1 MHLVNPENPEILSK
15 LDSFARLLV
24 GFGASRHPGGESVL
38 VNGAV
43 FKTVSEPVRAGL
55 GRFDSYTPPP
65 VTEAGKLFFYKEIPH
80 MIRDWVEL
88 NMTPGIGPRAAAKL
102 LERFGSAEAVYKAT
116 RAELEQ
122 LRLPPEAVDTIIA
135 RDLLPRAEAEIT
147 AVKQLGGDILLL
159 DDGVY
164 PSSLREIYDPP
175 IVLYVKGAWSDC
187 LDRPC
192 IGVVGSRRC
201 STYGQNAANM
211 LARDLAERGVTVVSG
226 FARGIDAAAH
236 RGALEANG
244 RTVAVLG
251 TGIDEVY
258 PREHKKLAAEILDR
272 GGALVS
278 QFPLGTPPVSEN
290 FPYRNRIISG
300 LSLGVVV
307 VEASEHSGSL
317 ITARLAMEQNREV
330 FAVPGNIT
338 SRNSFGTNYLIKGAG
353 AKLVQQWQDIASE
366 LPQPVAASL
375 LPPPFSERKIA
386 DRLAFVPEGLSPA
399 ETCVFKL
406 LTPDSPAHVDW
417 LFDKSKLPISELTA
431 ALLSLE
437 IRELVRAL
445 PGRCFVRRL

>member
-1 MHLVNPENPEILSK
+1 
-15 LDSFARLLV
+15 
-24 GFGASRHPGGESVL
+24 
-38 VNGAV
+38 
-43 FKTVSEPVRAGL
+43 
-55 GRFDSYTPPP
+55 
-65 VTEAGKLFFYKEIPH
+65 
-80 MIRDWVEL
+80 MITDWVEL

-102 LERFGSAEAVYKAT
+102 LERFGSAEAVYSAT

-122 LRLPPEAVDTIIA
+122 LRLVPEATDSIIA
-135 RDLLPRAEAEIT
+135 RDLRPRAEAEIAT
-147 AVKQLGGDILLL
+147 VRKLGGDILLL

-175 IVLYVKGAWSDC
+175 IVLYVKGAWSECWDQ
-187 LDRPC
+187 PC
-192 IGVVGSRRC
+192 VGVVGSRKC
-201 STYGQNAANM
+201 STYGQNAALM
-211 LARDLAERGVTVVSG
+211 LSRDLAQRGVTVVSG

-251 TGIDEVY
+251 TGIDEAY
-258 PREHKKLAAEILDR
+258 PRDHKRLAVEILDK

-278 QFPLGTPPVSEN
+278 QFPLGTPPIPEN

-307 VEASEHSGSL
+307 VEASEYSGSL

-353 AKLVQQWQDIASE
+353 AKLVQQWQDIATE
-366 LPQPVAASL
+366 LPPQIAARL
-375 LPPPFSERKIA
+375 LPPPFDEKKGNSLA
-386 DRLAFVPEGLSPA
+386 DKLSFVPDGLSRC
-399 ETCVFKL
+399 ETSVFRL
-406 LTPDSPAHVDW
+406 LTPDSPVHIDV
-417 LFDKSKLPISELTA
+417 LLDKSRLGMSDLTA

-437 IRELVRAL
+437 MRELVRAL

>member
-1 MHLVNPENPEILSK
+1 
-15 LDSFARLLV
+15 
-24 GFGASRHPGGESVL
+24 
-38 VNGAV
+38 
-43 FKTVSEPVRAGL
+43 
-55 GRFDSYTPPP
+55 
-65 VTEAGKLFFYKEIPH
+65 

-102 LERFGSAEAVYKAT
+102 LERFGSAEAVYRAT

-122 LRLPPEAVDTIIA
+122 LRLPPEAVDSIIA
-135 RDLLPRAEAEIT
+135 RDLLSRAEAELQ

-175 IVLYVKGAWSDC
+175 IVLYVKGAWSEC
-187 LDRPC
+187 LGQPC
-192 IGVVGSRRC
+192 IGIVGSRRC
-201 STYGQNAANM
+201 STYGQNAAIM
-211 LARDLAERGVTVVSG
+211 LARDLAQRGVTVVSG

-236 RGALEANG
+236 RGALDGGG

-258 PREHKKLAAEILDR
+258 PRDHKKLAAEILER

-278 QFPLGTPPVSEN
+278 QFPLSTPPVSEN

-307 VEASEHSGSL
+307 VEAAENSGSL
-317 ITARLAMEQNREV
+317 ITARLAIEQNREV

-353 AKLVQQWQDIASE
+353 AKLVQQWQDVASE
-366 LPQPVAASL
+366 LPAEIAARL
-375 LPPPFSERKIA
+375 LPPPSRKRTKKGELVDQLQLTPADLSEHERAI
-386 DRLAFVPEGLSPA
+386 
-399 ETCVFKL
+399 FKL
-406 LTPDSPAHVDW
+406 LVTDTPQQIDTLADAT
-417 LFDKSKLPISELTA
+417 KLSIPQLTS
-431 ALLSLE
+431 ALHTLE
-437 IRELVRAL
+437 MRELIRAL
-445 PGRCFVRRL
+445 PGKCFVRRM